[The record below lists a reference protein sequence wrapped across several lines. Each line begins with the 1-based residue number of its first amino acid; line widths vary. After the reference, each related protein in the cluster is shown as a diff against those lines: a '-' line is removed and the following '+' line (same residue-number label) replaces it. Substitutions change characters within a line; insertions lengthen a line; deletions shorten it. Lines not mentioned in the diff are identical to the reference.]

1 MKDNI
6 EKKGEVF
13 EVCPHC
19 NARLTSWEQVLL
31 KVDRALI
38 CKKCWYKIILP
49 PENPLEPLV
58 DEQLIK

>member
-31 KVDRALI
+31 KVDRTHI
-38 CKKCWYKIILP
+38 
-49 PENPLEPLV
+49 
-58 DEQLIK
+58 